1 MEEHHDYYQPYVMKT
16 KHNDLKRL
24 GMKYHSD
31 FDLQSNKGKNDLFV
45 PNPPMTQ
52 GNLATN
58 NFINNQNNKPSDE
71 HSIDIL
77 GNEL

>member
-1 MEEHHDYYQPYVMKT
+1 
-16 KHNDLKRL
+16 
-24 GMKYHSD
+24 MKYHSD
-31 FDLQSNKGKNDLFV
+31 FDSQSNKGKNDLFV
-45 PNPPMTQ
+45 TNPPMTQ